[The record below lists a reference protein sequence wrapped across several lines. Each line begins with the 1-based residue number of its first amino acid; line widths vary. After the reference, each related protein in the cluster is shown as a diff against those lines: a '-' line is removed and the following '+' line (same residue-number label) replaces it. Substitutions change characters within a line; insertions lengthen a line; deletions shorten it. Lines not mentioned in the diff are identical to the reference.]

1 MQMAKCLES
10 LLLHAFL
17 PKLFFQRIWRVYKI
31 VVEIPEG
38 LGGGLG
44 VILVVEKWKLRG
56 GGGLT

>member
-38 LGGGLG
+38 LGGG
-44 VILVVEKWKLRG
+44 W
-56 GGGLT
+56 GLF